1 MVVHGHVLV
10 NGKKVDRPSYAISA
24 GDVITLSPKIH
35 DLARSNMETL
45 AGHIVSDWLLM
56 NPSELNCTV
65 VTQPTPDQIP
75 FDVNTNL
82 IVEFYR

>member
-1 MVVHGHVLV
+1 VLV
-10 NGKKVDRPSYAISA
+10 NGKKVDRPSFAVSS
-24 GDVITLSPKIH
+24 GDVITLKPNIH

-45 AGHIVSDWLLM
+45 AGHIVSDWLSM
-56 NPSELNCTV
+56 NPSELTCTV
-65 VTQPTPDQIP
+65 VTQPTADQIP